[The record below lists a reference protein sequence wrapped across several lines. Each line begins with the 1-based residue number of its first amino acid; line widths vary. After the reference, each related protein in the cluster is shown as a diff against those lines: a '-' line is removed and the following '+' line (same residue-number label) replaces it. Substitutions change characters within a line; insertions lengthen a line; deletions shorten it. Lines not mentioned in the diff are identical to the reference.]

1 MIPLLAAAAAGV
13 AVALLRGPRPALRQP
28 AGTSAAGQGPGPA
41 ALADSRKVAVVVGLG
56 TAAVVALLAP
66 GWSAAA
72 ALPVGVVAGL
82 RAARLEPRAE
92 RRRRERLEHELPHLV
107 DLVRALV
114 TSGAAP
120 DAALRAAAGVV
131 TPDMAGELR
140 PWVGRLVLGSDPVG
154 VWADIARHPQ
164 LGRLGTTLHRSTVT
178 GAPVGES
185 LQRLADDLRSVRRAE
200 VHRRVR
206 QVEVRAA
213 APLGACLLPAFVLVG
228 VVPLVAGV
236 ARSLVLAG

>member
-1 MIPLLAAAAAGV
+1 MTLVLAAAAAGL
-13 AVALLRGPRPALRQP
+13 AAALALVPRPAVPRRAERP
-28 AGTSAAGQGPGPA
+28 APATGGRPRAG
-41 ALADSRKVAVVVGLG
+41 DTRRVVVAVGLG
-56 TAAVVALLAP
+56 AGLLVAMLAP
-66 GWSAAA
+66 GWL
-72 ALPVGVVAGL
+72 ALAGL
-82 RAARLEPRAE
+82 PIGVAAGRRAGRLESRAARRH
-92 RRRRERLEHELPHLV
+92 RERLEHELPHLV

-131 TPDMAGELR
+131 TPDMAVELR
-140 PWVGRLVLGSDPVG
+140 PWVGRLLLGSDPVG
-154 VWADIARHPQ
+154 VWAEVARHPQ
-164 LGRLGTTLHRSTVT
+164 LGRLGTTLHRSAVT

-185 LQRLADDLRSVRRAE
+185 LQRLADDLRAVRRAE
-200 VHRRVR
+200 LHRRVR

-236 ARSLVLAG
+236 AQSLVLAG